1 MSSGDSS
8 VCPAAVTFLLHSIL
22 SLSLSFFILT
32 YSFVFQGPLY
42 SLSLLSHDNSRILS
56 VVSQWPKTDTNTHR
70 ALKGNDDIILME
82 RERERE
88 EAAMRHMSLYSC
100 FSSLGLENEMK
111 QRLTVFDCIA
121 QITYYY
127 VYTTQVE

>member
-1 MSSGDSS
+1 MSSRDSS
-8 VCPAAVTFLLHSIL
+8 VCPAAVAFLLHSIL
-22 SLSLSFFILT
+22 SFFFILT

-56 VVSQWPKTDTNTHR
+56 VVSQRPKTDTNTHR

>member
-1 MSSGDSS
+1 MSSRDSS
-8 VCPAAVTFLLHSIL
+8 VCPAAVAFLLHSIPFHSIL
-22 SLSLSFFILT
+22 SLSLFILT

-56 VVSQWPKTDTNTHR
+56 VVSQRPKTDTNTHR
-70 ALKGNDDIILME
+70 ALKGNDDIILM
-82 RERERE
+82 ERE

-127 VYTTQVE
+127 AYTTQVE